1 MKDEKPDFGEL
12 EADLA
17 ELAEPVA
24 PPPQLKSNIM
34 DAIASGEYP
43 QVAPGEEVGADNVVP
58 LLSLI
63 HI

>member
-17 ELAEPVA
+17 DLAGPVA

-34 DAIASGEYP
+34 DAIASG
-43 QVAPGEEVGADNVVP
+43 
-58 LLSLI
+58 
-63 HI
+63 